1 MREGKTLDKNLD
13 FLATRRD
20 GSAAYDGVDAGRYFP
35 AFKGLENLDPEA
47 RLEYVNAMQQKNL
60 EFILDRLPK
69 QFQDRTKVWY
79 EGANRLSGELAD
91 KYGVPQSAMSAT
103 IAALSPQMDWFSNVS
118 LAERVA
124 DVVTNRRNMAFTPEM
139 EAVAK
144 RYPVFLKDKNR
155 PIFESIKGKTYA
167 ELETDMQKA
176 MWIRAYD
183 QAYNPRTHRVLTPEG
198 ELGEII
204 LNADGSPKAVSWGNF
219 GEIAKAVKSIES
231 NGDLNII
238 SDALGLKHKVRNF
251 YNNIE
256 VPFSD
261 FDDITIDT
269 HAIAAGYMRPL
280 GGSDPL
286 VSQGLGTAGSSSDP
300 TGAQGSYGFLADNY
314 RVVAGD
320 RGLRPRESQS
330 IVWEAVRTLMDDKK
344 TLPNKQKVNQI
355 WNAYDRGDLTQEQ
368 ALGLIEEVFGSFPQK
383 VIDPNE
389 KRTIKGGASTMFNK
403 GGLVVGLMSPEEM

>member
-1 MREGKTLDKNLD
+1 M
-13 FLATRRD
+13 
-20 GSAAYDGVDAGRYFP
+20 
-35 AFKGLENLDPEA
+35 
-47 RLEYVNAMQQKNL
+47 
-60 EFILDRLPK
+60 
-69 QFQDRTKVWY
+69 
-79 EGANRLSGELAD
+79 
-91 KYGVPQSAMSAT
+91 
-103 IAALSPQMDWFSNVS
+103 
-118 LAERVA
+118 
-124 DVVTNRRNMAFTPEM
+124 
-139 EAVAK
+139 
-144 RYPVFLKDKNR
+144 
-155 PIFESIKGKTYA
+155 
-167 ELETDMQKA
+167 
-176 MWIRAYD
+176 
-183 QAYNPRTHRVLTPEG
+183 
-198 ELGEII
+198 
-204 LNADGSPKAVSWGNF
+204 GNF

-238 SDALGLKHKVRNF
+238 SDALGMKHKVRNF